1 MKLLKSV
8 GQILGA
14 LVFASLMLGRCA
26 FEEGVFSKQVIFM
39 PDEVVTSS
47 IINGNEGN
55 DLVDE
60 YTRKALE
67 QIRKACWQSGWRDLV
82 RTLMWTGP
90 ASISLEV
97 SDNLLGPRKMTVDC
111 SKF

>member
-1 MKLLKSV
+1 MKFLKSV
-8 GQILGA
+8 GRILGVI
-14 LVFASLMLGRCA
+14 VFASLMLGRCA
-26 FEEGVFSKQVIFM
+26 FEGGAFSKEVIFM

-47 IINGNEGN
+47 IIDGNEGN

-60 YTRKALE
+60 YTRNAIE

-82 RTLMWTGP
+82 RSLLLTGP

-97 SDNLLGPRKMTVDC
+97 NDNLLGPRKMTVDC

>member
-1 MKLLKSV
+1 VKSV
-8 GQILGA
+8 GRIVGVI
-14 LVFASLMLGRCA
+14 VFASLMLGRCA
-26 FEEGVFSKQVIFM
+26 FEGGAFSKQVIFM
-39 PDEVVTSS
+39 PDEVVTSAL
-47 IINGNEGN
+47 IDGNEGN

-60 YTRKALE
+60 YTRKALD

-82 RTLMWTGP
+82 RSFMLTGP

-97 SDNLLGPRKMTVDC
+97 NDNLLGSRKMTVDC

>member
-1 MKLLKSV
+1 VKFVKSV
-8 GQILGA
+8 GRIVGVI
-14 LVFASLMLGRCA
+14 VFASLMLGRCA
-26 FEEGVFSKQVIFM
+26 FEGGAFSKQVIFM
-39 PDEVVTSS
+39 PDEVVTSAL
-47 IINGNEGN
+47 IDGNEGN

-60 YTRKALE
+60 YTRKALD

-82 RTLMWTGP
+82 RSFMLTGP

-97 SDNLLGPRKMTVDC
+97 NDNLLGSRKMTVDC